1 MTVICL
7 GLFLLVFVIRYA
19 GVLRLTIP
27 LLYALVAPTVF
38 HSWFYAH
45 YTLAYGIW
53 YGMLGLVALSWVV
66 TIVRRLR

>member
-1 MTVICL
+1 M
-7 GLFLLVFVIRYA
+7 GLFLLVLVIRYA

-27 LLYALVAPTVF
+27 LLYALVMPTVF

-45 YTLAYGIW
+45 YTLANGIW

>member
-27 LLYALVAPTVF
+27 LLYALVMPTVF
-38 HSWFYAH
+38 HGWFYAH

-53 YGMLGLVALSWVV
+53 CGMLEW
-66 TIVRRLR
+66 